1 MAALP
6 KGATKEMQYKSLLIT
21 AVLLVSMFG
30 IIAPAIP
37 AMASTGHA
45 DLAVSN
51 NPYLVN
57 ASTTI
62 YESFANVSVKGGSS
76 SVVALDGAALSGYL
90 VINLTGVTFSGS
102 QFFLYISTDGLA
114 QISGSDFQYAGPFNV
129 ADLSGAAKA
138 LSGGYSIGSIS
149 GNATESKLLEGPIPT
164 NLSGGNYY
172 VKIFDGSST
181 SVAVT
186 AQFIQIVPNLVL
198 SPTSGPAGGT
208 VTASGYGYSSAGTV
222 NITYGSV
229 SVNITAS
236 STGGFNYTFQAPDLG
251 TPGAPLIYD
260 SSVTQS
266 PAAFVALTVTGY
278 DYGTGLS
285 ASANYNEFYRD
296 FAYIVSLDPAG
307 NTQTVTQGPGGNAP
321 PPYSNDSAV
330 NAYVLQEFDIAGDWW
345 NPTANL
351 SYTFDGSPI
360 TPVTSSG
367 APNATGYFWANFTVP
382 IAALGPHHITVFDA
396 TANMSIELDIQ
407 TTFLVTPTQGP
418 EGTTVTGNGY
428 GFTASTPV
436 TAWWFGTVFSS
447 TSIDQA
453 ADNILLFNGTTSSNG
468 AFSFTFTVP
477 SQVYGGSH
485 DVFANDSA
493 GVHGVAAFDVTT
505 SWSLSS
511 GSGAL
516 GSSFSVVGQ
525 GIAVGVTTYY
535 TTDTNFS
542 YSNGDD
548 TGAPMAV
555 YYVSY
560 DNAFTLADVLGND
573 TGYGS
578 VDLTAA
584 GVPMVH
590 YVGVWSVSTDS
601 YTPFPYSP
609 FANSQVA
616 SLPFNVTGSTTEGAA
631 IQASLSQLLAN
642 DQNIMGSLS
651 SLSTAVAANG
661 NAISGLGTQ
670 LTAISNAIGSLQ
682 TSVTQIGNTQAT
694 QGQTLASIQT
704 SVGTLATQQGL
715 TNVSS
720 MLSNVST
727 YLLVAIVLAAIV
739 LVLEIVI
746 LIRKK

>member
-21 AVLLVSMFG
+21 AILLASILG
-30 IIAPAIP
+30 AIAPAIP
-37 AMASTGHA
+37 ALASTGTA
-45 DLAVSN
+45 DLAVGN
-51 NPYLVN
+51 APYLNQVSSTQ
-57 ASTTI
+57 ASA
-62 YESFANVSVKGGSS
+62 FNVSVKGGSS
-76 SVVALDGAALSGYL
+76 TVVL
-90 VINLTGVTFSGS
+90 VDNAPPAFSPAFLLFNLTGVTFSGS
-102 QFFLYISTDGLA
+102 QFFLYVGNNGLS
-114 QISGSDFQYAGPFNV
+114 QICTGPGVPAGCTAADFQFAGPFNV
-129 ADLSGAAKA
+129 ADLAGSPKNVT
-138 LSGGYSIGSIS
+138 GGYSIGTFS
-149 GNATESKLLEGPIPT
+149 GVKYVEGPIPS

-172 VKIFDGSST
+172 IKVFDGSST
-181 SVAVT
+181 SVAVS

-198 SPTSGPAGGT
+198 TPTAGPPGGT
-208 VTASGYGYSSAGTV
+208 VTGTGYGYSSSGTV

-236 STGGFNYTFQAPDLG
+236 ATGSFNYSFSAPDLG
-251 TPGAPLIYD
+251 TPGAPLVYHN
-260 SSVTQS
+260 SMTQS
-266 PAAFVALTVTGY
+266 PAASQPLSVSAF

-285 ASANYNEFYRD
+285 ASATYSEYYRD
-296 FAYIVSLDPAG
+296 FAYILSYNPSGVP
-307 NTQTVTQGPGGNAP
+307 QPVTQGPGNSP
-321 PPYSNDSAV
+321 PPYSNSSTV
-330 NAYVLQEFDIAGDWW
+330 NAYVLQEFDIAGDNW
-345 NPTANL
+345 NPTANM
-351 SYTFDGSPI
+351 SFTFDG
-360 TPVTSSG
+360 TPVSPYASSG

-382 IAALGPHHITVFDA
+382 VAALGTHYLTVFDA
-396 TANMSIELDIQ
+396 TANMTINLAVQ
-407 TTFLVTPTQGP
+407 TTFLVTPTSGPQGI
-418 EGTTVTGNGY
+418 TVTANGY
-428 GFTASTPV
+428 GYTASAAV
-436 TAWWFGTVFSS
+436 TAWWFGTALASPVVVGGASG
-447 TSIDQA
+447 DQ
-453 ADNILLFNGTTSSNG
+453 ILLFNGSAGSNG

-477 SQVYGGSH
+477 ANVYGGSH
-485 DVFANDSA
+485 SILANDSA
-493 GVHGVAAFDVTT
+493 GVAAAAAFKVTT

-511 GSGAL
+511 TSGSL
-516 GSSFSVVGQ
+516 GSPITILGVGL
-525 GIAVGVTTYY
+525 AVGTSTYY
-535 TTDTNFS
+535 ATDANFTAVNGSTTGATAAS
-542 YSNGDD
+542 YSI
-548 TGAPMAV
+548 T
-555 YYVSY
+555 Y
-560 DNAFTLADVLGND
+560 DNAYSFANIFGNA
-573 TGYGS
+573 TGGGS
-578 VDLTAA
+578 NSLVAA

-590 YVGVWSVSTDS
+590 YVGVWSAGAQNT
-601 YTPFPYSP
+601 
-609 FANSQVA
+609 QVA